1 MKYFVLGLGISGKGA
16 ITLLE
21 KNNIEYIAVDDKLAM
36 KSKDA
41 QNIISSNDIV
51 VKSPG
56 ISWDNEFLIYC
67 IKNNIKII
75 SEIDLALDFIDKN
88 TKLIAITGTNGKTT
102 VATKTY
108 ELLKKAGINVGL
120 AGNVGN
126 SLAQVI
132 NDDYEYIVIE
142 LSSYQLE
149 NNPKIK
155 PFIALITNLTPDHL
169 KRYKDCDDYYN
180 TKLNIFKNQDKFD
193 YAIINKND
201 KEFNRL
207 FKGTKS
213 KIVYM
218 NDYDEYIDFT
228 PTLKGEHN
236 KQNIQNIIA
245 IAKILNI
252 SDEIIKE
259 FFKTTNTLE
268 HRMEIFYKKNNTV
281 FVNDSKGTNVESTL
295 FAVDAYKNSDLYL
308 IAGGQ
313 DKKIDNQ
320 KLYDKIIENNIFVFL
335 IGENANQY
343 EKEFELRKYNKYINL
358 NTIDKVVEYIKK
370 NFDFNKNQIVLLS
383 PATASFDQFENFEKR
398 GVYFK
403 EIVKK
408 ELEDK

>member
-1 MKYFVLGLGISGKGA
+1 
-16 ITLLE
+16 
-21 KNNIEYIAVDDKLAM
+21 
-36 KSKDA
+36 
-41 QNIISSNDIV
+41 
-51 VKSPG
+51 
-56 ISWDNEFLIYC
+56 
-67 IKNNIKII
+67 
-75 SEIDLALDFIDKN
+75 
-88 TKLIAITGTNGKTT
+88 
-102 VATKTY
+102 
-108 ELLKKAGINVGL
+108 
-120 AGNVGN
+120 
-126 SLAQVI
+126 
-132 NDDYEYIVIE
+132 
-142 LSSYQLE
+142 
-149 NNPKIK
+149 
-155 PFIALITNLTPDHL
+155 
-169 KRYKDCDDYYN
+169 
-180 TKLNIFKNQDKFD
+180 
-193 YAIINKND
+193 
-201 KEFNRL
+201 
-207 FKGTKS
+207 
-213 KIVYM
+213 M

-295 FAVDAYKNSDLYL
+295 FAVDAYKNSNLYL